1 MLIKYLPSDRAQK
14 PAYRPKLLIID
25 DEGIYLDVIKQAFA
39 ELLPEC
45 KVATANDGLQA
56 LTTIGSFLPDIIIMD
71 ICMPG
76 LDGIK
81 ILRFL
86 KVDKQYP
93 NMKIIIITGLT
104 RKDDRLIK
112 VLELG
117 VDGLFFKPF
126 KINELIDLIRSFSDN
141 QSESPEMALIK
152 PR

>member
-1 MLIKYLPSDRAQK
+1 
-14 PAYRPKLLIID
+14 
-25 DEGIYLDVIKQAFA
+25 
-39 ELLPEC
+39 
-45 KVATANDGLQA
+45 
-56 LTTIGSFLPDIIIMD
+56 MD